1 MKNYQKFLIFVTFAF
16 CTSLTEVSASCDRD
30 HFEVSKENGAKI
42 SEIVSTVA
50 HTRVLSLWGKE
61 KHLKQLGAEV
71 DKDVAFLQ
79 FWFYIFSHPKLADD
93 MRIIQKS
100 SMKYNPF
107 ISGGRTSILASYN
120 KDKEA
125 FLKNGHCFA
134 EFLNLNPEE
143 TVAKLKEGLEALE
156 TNNTGLKPFFDYL
169 IQQKKKS

>member
-1 MKNYQKFLIFVTFAF
+1 MKNYGKFLIFLLLAFFAN
-16 CTSLTEVSASCDRD
+16 LTEVSASCDRD
-30 HFEVSKENGAKI
+30 YFDVSKPTGAKI

-61 KHLKQLGAEV
+61 KHLKQLGEDV
-71 DKDVAFLQ
+71 DKEVAFLQ
-79 FWFYIFSHPKLADD
+79 FWFYIFSRPKLADD

-125 FLKNGHCFA
+125 FLKVGHCFA
-134 EFLNLNPEE
+134 VFLNLDPEK
-143 TVAKLKEGLEALE
+143 TVDILRQGLEALQSS
-156 TNNTGLKPFFDYL
+156 NTGLKPFFDYL
-169 IQQKKKS
+169 IEQKKKS